1 MNILLLIGIA
11 MAAGLLVS
19 RGARAVKLPN
29 VTAFLVA
36 GLLIGPCVGGIL
48 PREQLAAMEDRK
60 SVV

>member
-36 GLLIGPCVGGIL
+36 GLIIGPCVAGIISK
-48 PREQLAAMEDRK
+48 EQAESMA
-60 SVV
+60 